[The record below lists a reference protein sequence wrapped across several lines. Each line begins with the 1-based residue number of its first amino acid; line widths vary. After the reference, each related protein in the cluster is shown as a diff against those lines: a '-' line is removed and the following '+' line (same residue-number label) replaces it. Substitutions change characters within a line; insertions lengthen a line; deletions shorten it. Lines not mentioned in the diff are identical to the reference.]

1 MKPDLVVIDESS
13 MPKRVYLL
21 ELTCVWDS
29 STSFQ
34 AAMDRKMD
42 RYERLGLDIEE
53 KGYHVYNWPFEVGVR
68 GCLNKRNNVLLET
81 CCNIFNI
88 KAHQKLKSSLAK
100 ISLLASHRIFLAR
113 RSVEWTGGNYIQ
125 ADS

>member
-1 MKPDLVVIDESS
+1 MIRFGLHKSKLTTRQCLYQRRLSKSGFSNESS
-13 MPKRVYLL
+13 KRVYLL

-53 KGYHVYNWPFEVGVR
+53 KGYHVYNWPFEVG
-68 GCLNKRNNVLLET
+68 GEVLSE
-81 CCNIFNI
+81 
-88 KAHQKLKSSLAK
+88 
-100 ISLLASHRIFLAR
+100 
-113 RSVEWTGGNYIQ
+113 
-125 ADS
+125 

>member
-1 MKPDLVVIDESS
+1 
-13 MPKRVYLL
+13 
-21 ELTCVWDS
+21 
-29 STSFQ
+29 
-34 AAMDRKMD
+34 MDRKMD
-42 RYERLGLDIEE
+42 CYERLGLDIEE